1 MEVAN
6 LCDTPVDFDEK
17 NYPRTFREVHGFG
30 MASVKNF
37 ADKYKVYVDFSQES
51 GVFKVIMYWLS

>member
-17 NYPRTFREVHGFG
+17 NYPRTSLEGHGLG

-37 ADKYKVYVDFSQES
+37 ADKYKAYIDFSQES
-51 GVFKVIMYWLS
+51 GVFKVTIYWLS